1 VYVGKNT
8 ILFVLEADVESKD
21 FANIVFTDHDY
32 LKQNNWCLNEY
43 AENVITYISGY
54 VAKTVFKKI
63 NCFFCKQLLISSE
76 IQKEIDTC
84 KLLQR
89 KNRNGL
95 CQVSSDVIV
104 ICKIAEK
111 TVRRNKD
118 KLFTT
123 KNILHILIC
132 QSLHSL
138 PSHIFNI
145 SDIMHVTH
153 ISDKTS
159 LFDHRSQMIRLILNT
174 FFNLRLKHKTTTFDN
189 SIQRIRM
196 RNNKLTLFQNQ

>member
-1 VYVGKNT
+1 
-8 ILFVLEADVESKD
+8 
-21 FANIVFTDHDY
+21 
-32 LKQNNWCLNEY
+32 
-43 AENVITYISGY
+43 
-54 VAKTVFKKI
+54 
-63 NCFFCKQLLISSE
+63 LLISSE
-76 IQKEIDTC
+76 IQKEIDTY

-95 CQVSSDVIV
+95 CQASSDVIV

-123 KNILHILIC
+123 KNILHVLTC

-145 SDIMHVTH
+145 SDIMHVTY

-174 FFNLRLKHKTTTFDN
+174 FFNLRLKHETTTFDN